1 MKTYSLK
8 TLTLP
13 ILTCVGVLFA
23 FIRPALNDKITP
35 ATALESY
42 LKNGDQSFKW
52 EIKDQYGYGDITAYE
67 VMLTS
72 QKWREHT
79 WKHQLTV
86 LVPKEISH
94 DGALLFITGGSLKD
108 GEPRWN
114 GHEDGFNRAMSVLAT
129 NNKAIVA
136 VLRQTPNQP
145 LYGDLTEDALITYTL
160 KQFKQDGD
168 YSWPLLFPM
177 VKSAVRAMDVVQA
190 LAKQTLQKDINRFV
204 VSGASKRGWTSWL
217 TGASDKRVVAIA
229 PMVIDILNMPVNLDY
244 QMKVW
249 NKYSEQIEDYV
260 KIGIPQTVNTKEGKA
275 INEMID
281 PYSYR
286 KKLTMPKMLIMG
298 TNDEY
303 WTVDAIKHYI
313 GQIPGDNHIHYVPNV
328 GHDLGD
334 KRQALQA
341 LNAFFGTTLT
351 KQPYPICEWTV
362 STTKTGVNL
371 TIKTTS
377 DKLEDV
383 TIWSANSTDMIF
395 QNEKWSGKSLG
406 IKNEATV
413 SVNDMYPTSG
423 FRAFYVDLKYK
434 ALTGGTYTE
443 STRMFV
449 TDNDEIFLK

>member
-1 MKTYSLK
+1 
-8 TLTLP
+8 
-13 ILTCVGVLFA
+13 
-23 FIRPALNDKITP
+23 
-35 ATALESY
+35 
-42 LKNGDQSFKW
+42 
-52 EIKDQYGYGDITAYE
+52 
-67 VMLTS
+67 
-72 QKWREHT
+72 
-79 WKHQLTV
+79 
-86 LVPKEISH
+86 
-94 DGALLFITGGSLKD
+94 
-108 GEPRWN
+108 
-114 GHEDGFNRAMSVLAT
+114 
-129 NNKAIVA
+129 
-136 VLRQTPNQP
+136 
-145 LYGDLTEDALITYTL
+145 
-160 KQFKQDGD
+160 
-168 YSWPLLFPM
+168 
-177 VKSAVRAMDVVQA
+177 
-190 LAKQTLQKDINRFV
+190 
-204 VSGASKRGWTSWL
+204 
-217 TGASDKRVVAIA
+217 
-229 PMVIDILNMPVNLDY
+229 MVIDILNMPVNLDY